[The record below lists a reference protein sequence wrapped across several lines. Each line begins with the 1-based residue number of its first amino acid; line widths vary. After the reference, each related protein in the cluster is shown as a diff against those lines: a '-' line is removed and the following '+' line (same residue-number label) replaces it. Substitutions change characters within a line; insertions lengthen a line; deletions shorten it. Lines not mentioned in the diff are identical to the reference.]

1 MSNVSSSN
9 SQGVR
14 VPKLRFPGFEG
25 EWRETPI
32 SDLLDFQN
40 GINAAAE
47 KYGSGIKYISV
58 SDILNL
64 PYITYDTIK
73 GLVDIDGNTLDNFAV
88 NYGDILFQRSSETQE
103 DIGHSNVYLDSKTAT
118 FGGFVIRGRKIGEYN
133 PVFFK
138 HLLDTQNARKV
149 ITRLGAGA
157 QHYNIGQDSLRTIQ
171 LYFPKTEEQNKI
183 SELLL
188 LIDKKIS
195 LYKIYIELLKSYKRG
210 VSTALFTQKLRLS
223 KTCLPH
229 NTEWSKKY
237 LGDIFSE
244 RTERAAGNERL
255 LAVTINYGVQDR
267 TELDLKDNSS
277 DDKRNYRVVHIGDL
291 AYNTMRMWQ
300 GACGVSAFDGIVSPA
315 YTVLYITDN
324 TENYAPFWGYYF
336 KETSM
341 LQTFQRNS
349 QGLTSDTWNLKY
361 EKFAHISVYAPPFQE
376 QLQIA
381 DFLDR
386 ISDKIAANENFLN
399 SLVKFK
405 CGLLSLLFI

>member
-1 MSNVSSSN
+1 M
-9 SQGVR
+9 
-14 VPKLRFPGFEG
+14 
-25 EWRETPI
+25 
-32 SDLLDFQN
+32 LDFQN

-210 VSTALFTQKLRLS
+210 ALLKLLPQKGETTPQYRFAGFTEPWKQRKIKELFKITRGYVLAASMTNDRQTESTPYPVYSSQTKSEGLMGYYSQYLYEKAITWTTDGANAGTVNFRDGKFYCTNVCGVLLADLVVPDQMISEALNSVAKNHVSYVGNPKLMNNVMAEITLTLPESEKERQVISALLSYYDNLISSHKQKL
-223 KTCLPH
+223 
-229 NTEWSKKY
+229 
-237 LGDIFSE
+237 D
-244 RTERAAGNERL
+244 
-255 LAVTINYGVQDR
+255 
-267 TELDLKDNSS
+267 ELQSLKS
-277 DDKRNYRVVHIGDL
+277 
-291 AYNTMRMWQ
+291 
-300 GACGVSAFDGIVSPA
+300 
-315 YTVLYITDN
+315 
-324 TENYAPFWGYYF
+324 
-336 KETSM
+336 
-341 LQTFQRNS
+341 
-349 QGLTSDTWNLKY
+349 
-361 EKFAHISVYAPPFQE
+361 
-376 QLQIA
+376 
-381 DFLDR
+381 
-386 ISDKIAANENFLN
+386 
-399 SLVKFK
+399 
-405 CGLLSLLFI
+405 GLLQQLFI

>member
-1 MSNVSSSN
+1 MRTREKDCKSHFISTENMRQNCSGIEQYEDNSIVDGIAFEKGDLLLANIRPYLKKLWLSSFSGVCSTDVLALHPIDVSSDFLYSALCRD
-9 SQGVR
+9 SFFTYVMSGVKGSKMPR
-14 VPKLRFPGFEG
+14 GDKSH
-25 EWRETPI
+25 I
-32 SDLLDFQN
+32 MDFQLAVPN
-40 GINAAAE
+40 KQEQE
-47 KYGSGIKYISV
+47 KI
-58 SDILNL
+58 
-64 PYITYDTIK
+64 
-73 GLVDIDGNTLDNFAV
+73 
-88 NYGDILFQRSSETQE
+88 
-103 DIGHSNVYLDSKTAT
+103 AT
-118 FGGFVIRGRKIGEYN
+118 FVQQ
-133 PVFFK
+133 
-138 HLLDTQNARKV
+138 LDARIEKQ
-149 ITRLGAGA
+149 R
-157 QHYNIGQDSLRTIQ
+157 Q
-171 LYFPKTEEQNKI
+171 L
-183 SELLL
+183 
-188 LIDKKIS
+188 
-195 LYKIYIELLKSYKRG
+195 IELLKSYKRG

-223 KTCLPH
+223 KSCLPH
-229 NTEWSKKY
+229 NTEWSKKF

-300 GACGVSAFDGIVSPA
+300 GACGVSTFDGIVSPA
-315 YTVLYITDN
+315 YTVLYVTDN

-399 SLVKFK
+399 SLVKYK
-405 CGLLSLLFI
+405 CGLLSLLFK

>member
-1 MSNVSSSN
+1 MLGEVGTFTKGAPLSKADISEEGTPFILYGELYTTYNEVTN
-9 SQGVR
+9 AIVRKTDKAADLSQYSRIGDVII
-14 VPKLRFPGFEG
+14 PTSG
-25 EWRETPI
+25 ETPEEI
-32 SDLLDFQN
+32 
-40 GINAAAE
+40 A
-47 KYGSGIKYISV
+47 
-58 SDILNL
+58 
-64 PYITYDTIK
+64 
-73 GLVDIDGNTLDNFAV
+73 
-88 NYGDILFQRSSETQE
+88 
-103 DIGHSNVYLDSKTAT
+103 TAT
-118 FGGFVIRGRKIGEYN
+118 CVMLPNVILAGDLNIFRGTKVDGRIISYIVNHVINRDISRIAQGKSVVHVKADELSKIRINYPN
-133 PVFFK
+133 
-138 HLLDTQNARKV
+138 
-149 ITRLGAGA
+149 
-157 QHYNIGQDSLRTIQ
+157 S
-171 LYFPKTEEQNKI
+171 EEQKK
-183 SELLL
+183 
-188 LIDKKIS
+188 LIRFLEILSGRIEKQRQ
-195 LYKIYIELLKSYKRG
+195 LVELLKSYKRG